1 MPNSAPCAES
11 GRLSA
16 WEKTASKTQKLVF
29 GTSPAISVA
38 VFPLEGFLARIVECY
53 RRRFDYTTG
62 DAHTTLVRTNMTQDY
77 YEILGLPRTASQAEI
92 QKAYRKLARK
102 FHPDM
107 NPDDKTA
114 KDKFKRIQEAY
125 DVLNDPQKRE
135 MYDRYGSAFDAAGG
149 GAGPRWQSSRKGPEG
164 FQDIDFSQFFGQGG
178 GAGGFEEI
186 LQQFAGGGQRGRRP
200 KARTRGA
207 DLEHELHIPFNTSVT
222 GGQAQ
227 LSVRRG
233 GGKVETITVKIPA
246 GIEDGEKMRLR
257 GQGEPSP
264 SGGSPG
270 DLMITVRVAAHPHF
284 RRRGKDLELSVPVTL
299 AEAALGAKIDV
310 PTPQGEISLKIP
322 AGTSSGKRLRLKGL
336 GVPAGDGKR
345 GDLYAEIQIVIPESL
360 DEEAL
365 ELVRRFDKRRVLQ
378 PRADLTW

>member
-1 MPNSAPCAES
+1 M
-11 GRLSA
+11 
-16 WEKTASKTQKLVF
+16 SKV
-29 GTSPAISVA
+29 SPR
-38 VFPLEGFLARIVECY
+38 PR
-53 RRRFDYTTG
+53 TG
-62 DAHTTLVRTNMTQDY
+62 DAGIELVSRNMAQDY
-77 YEILGLPRTASQAEI
+77 YQILGLPRAASQAEI

-107 NPDDKTA
+107 NPDDKSA
-114 KDKFKRIQEAY
+114 RDKFKKIQEAY

-135 MYDRYGSAFDAAGG
+135 MYDRYGSAFESAGG
-149 GAGPRWQSSRKGPEG
+149 GAGPRWQSSHGGPEG
-164 FQDIDFSQFFGQGG
+164 FQEIDFSQIFGQGG
-178 GAGGFEEI
+178 AASGFGGFEEI
-186 LQQFAGGGQRGRRP
+186 LQQFAGGGGKRGRRP
-200 KARTRGA
+200 SPRTRGA
-207 DLEHELHIPFNTSVT
+207 DLEHELHIPFNTSIT

-233 GGKVETITVKIPA
+233 GGKVESITVKIPA

-264 SGGSPG
+264 SGGPPG
-270 DLMITVRVAAHPHF
+270 DLMITVRVAAHPCF

-310 PTPQGEISLKIP
+310 PTPQGEISLKVP

-336 GVPAGDGKR
+336 GVPTSDGSR

-360 DEEAL
+360 DEESL

-378 PRADLTW
+378 PRADLKW